1 MIKDTLKLLIL
12 FTGIIFI
19 SCANNKQDKIS
30 EPDKV
35 NGYSFGEEKTFY
47 SDKPVSYPIFFSD
60 ASWYPKLET
69 WESEG
74 VFYQIQKLTNVKLD
88 LISFDS
94 SIYNDSVMEALRK
107 DQAAY
112 IIPKI
117 YSEGSFISTG
127 KIVAISDYTKY
138 MPNFNAFVKKYN
150 MEADLDTIRQ
160 SDGKFYRLPGLLQ
173 SPLQDYTLEVRQDIF
188 EAAGFD
194 IRELEK
200 NWTWETLHDILVV
213 IKKYMVANKMCKS
226 EDYIWSDVWCGQS
239 GKGSGGNLLK
249 LIGSSYGVLSGWAIE
264 GTYGGIWFNEKTKEF
279 YSTSISD
286 DYKKFVKVANS
297 FIKDGLLDPATFSQS
312 DDVANELFYSGK
324 TVIKSTN
331 RSYIY
336 LDGDNLIKKLG
347 KDNFKLYVTVS
358 PSGKNNYLSEINRLE
373 CGLMISQKAVNELG
387 KEDFIK
393 MLRFVDWMF
402 YSEEAYSL
410 VKWGP
415 EHVTWHYEE
424 EKGEKVKKL
433 LPGLKND
440 SLGFLGNEGDVDTRL
455 KWGYAC
461 GNYFYG
467 HSVADITDNFTPNL
481 RNLYVRFGKY
491 KSTAKVAPAARPTDD
506 QREQLNA
513 WADRLTININK
524 WTLNFVLGEKDIDRD
539 WDAYLESCKN
549 LYVDD
554 IVNLINK
561 IYKEQNKK

>member
-1 MIKDTLKLLIL
+1 
-12 FTGIIFI
+12 
-19 SCANNKQDKIS
+19 
-30 EPDKV
+30 
-35 NGYSFGEEKTFY
+35 
-47 SDKPVSYPIFFSD
+47 
-60 ASWYPKLET
+60 
-69 WESEG
+69 
-74 VFYQIQKLTNVKLD
+74 
-88 LISFDS
+88 
-94 SIYNDSVMEALRK
+94 
-107 DQAAY
+107 
-112 IIPKI
+112 
-117 YSEGSFISTG
+117 
-127 KIVAISDYTKY
+127 
-138 MPNFNAFVKKYN
+138 

-402 YSEEAYSL
+402 YSEEA
-410 VKWGP
+410 
-415 EHVTWHYEE
+415 
-424 EKGEKVKKL
+424 
-433 LPGLKND
+433 
-440 SLGFLGNEGDVDTRL
+440 
-455 KWGYAC
+455 
-461 GNYFYG
+461 
-467 HSVADITDNFTPNL
+467 
-481 RNLYVRFGKY
+481 
-491 KSTAKVAPAARPTDD
+491 
-506 QREQLNA
+506 
-513 WADRLTININK
+513 
-524 WTLNFVLGEKDIDRD
+524 
-539 WDAYLESCKN
+539 
-549 LYVDD
+549 
-554 IVNLINK
+554 
-561 IYKEQNKK
+561 